1 MSATARVS
9 ARPWAA
15 AHRTVLLL
23 AALFL
28 LIAAAAVT
36 IPLVALRGG
45 TPTPSPARA
54 PAQVVQQLPDNT
66 PSDPCELSTIGRPRP
81 C

>member
-1 MSATARVS
+1 MSATLRFS

-23 AALFL
+23 AALVVVV
-28 LIAAAAVT
+28 AAAAIT
-36 IPLVALRGG
+36 IPLVVLRGG
-45 TPTPSPARA
+45 VPTPSLVPA
-54 PAQVVQQLPDNT
+54 PQVVQQA
-66 PSDPCELSTIGRPRP
+66 PSGAPADPCLVSTIGRPRP